1 MYVAT
6 HLRTNRN
13 TKITNATCQLVSTTE
28 IILFFYTINQHKQD
42 RKHIQKLI
50 EVVELITEVQI
61 A

>member
-6 HLRTNRN
+6 HLRMNRN

-28 IILFFYTINQHKQD
+28 IILFYTINLHKHD
-42 RKHIQKLI
+42 RKHIEKLI